1 MCVQW
6 VSYSSQRE
14 ERIHLLWVTIIGE
27 CWRHICFSLKGRHC
41 HSNVFIQIYGF
52 QSHSRHLS
60 RECGLLIW
68 IDTQSKI
75 SGFVIVLRYCA
86 PMYKYHAHFSM
97 VHGIKWEKKRNG
109 TFVRGKKH
117 FYYYFKH
124 GYFFSK
130 SRVLF
135 YALSLVRFVLLFFVS
150 FGLKFICFFCLT
162 YETTHT
168 VWLVLHLAC
177 KMMTRVRFGIQ
188 SLVCFRFT

>member
-52 QSHSRHLS
+52 HSHPPLISWMRPSHLDWHTEQDLGICDS
-60 RECGLLIW
+60 IAILCAHINIMLIFQW
-68 IDTQSKI
+68 
-75 SGFVIVLRYCA
+75 FMELNER
-86 PMYKYHAHFSM
+86 
-97 VHGIKWEKKRNG
+97 KKRNG
-109 TFVRGKKH
+109 KFVRGKKH

-124 GYFFSK
+124 GNFFSK

-150 FGLKFICFFCLT
+150 FGLQFICFFCLT
-162 YETTHT
+162 YKTTHT

-188 SLVCFRFT
+188 SPVCFRFT